1 VPDIPEI
8 PVAVTVERRRLR
20 DIQGA
25 TPSVFVT
32 PGLSPEFGA
41 PNIPDDGA
49 PGRDDSGS
57 SRSRDTGTRDT
68 RNPREGKR
76 GSRRGGRNPEV
87 KRAPPPVRDLLDK
100 KLPQVLPQP
109 PPNLRPPSPIDLT
122 LPYTE
127 EIVSTGTRLGQVGR
141 GLLGLAGAGLNFLGL
156 FLTPSPLGDSDLGL
170 STRAP
175 PDSGDSPV
183 GETPEVIVEAP
194 RLPAPAPTPMPPPAP
209 FDFLRFGPGDLPN
222 AGNRYPLPDSAPEP
236 IETPVAVPV
245 PGTPYL
251 PLPATPTLPN
261 LPLPVP
267 VPVPVPV
274 QLPLPAT
281 PPLPQVPTP
290 VNLPTPQAPA
300 PTPTPQLPPQFLTTP
315 LSPTPLPM
323 PGGLTPVGPPRVP
336 SPVALKA
343 RDPGGGGG
351 RGGCKPCK
359 PCKKSKKKKKK
370 KKERKER
377 TICYRG
383 TYTETTKSTLKQ
395 RKEQIPCQS
404 SSKKSASPQT
414 RPLTTSSA
422 VPRLNSRAVRSS
434 LPSVSR
440 SPRLASS
447 PRLPAVPTLLWRN
460 PPRR

>member
-1 VPDIPEI
+1 VPDDPQY
-8 PVAVTVERRRLR
+8 PLVAEVVRKRIREYT
-20 DIQGA
+20 GA
-25 TPSVFVT
+25 APTIIMT
-32 PGLSPEFGA
+32 PGLSPEFGR
-41 PNIPDDGA
+41 PDIPDD
-49 PGRDDSGS
+49 PGGGSG
-57 SRSRDTGTRDT
+57 RARDTGTRDT

-76 GSRRGGRNPEV
+76 GARRGGRNPEV

-127 EIVSTGTRLGQVGR
+127 LEGVTSTASRIGAVGR

-194 RLPAPAPTPMPPPAP
+194 RLPAPEPPPLP
-209 FDFLRFGPGDLPN
+209 FDFLPFGPGEIP
-222 AGNRYPLPDSAPEP
+222 GTGVRFPFPDIAEP
-236 IETPVAVPV
+236 VDAPVAVPV
-245 PGTPYL
+245 PGTPTA
-251 PLPATPTLPN
+251 PLTPTLPT
-261 LPLPVP
+261 PISPPVP

-274 QLPLPAT
+274 PLPLPAT

-290 VNLPTPQAPA
+290 VNIPVPTPQL
-300 PTPTPQLPPQFLTTP
+300 PTPTPQLPPRFFTDPLTQPPNLLQP
-315 LSPTPLPM
+315 LSQP
-323 PGGLTPVGPPRVP
+323 LTPPKPPGVSLPPRLAFGDVP
-336 SPVALKA
+336 PSS
-343 RDPGGGGG
+343 GG

-370 KKERKER
+370 KKKRKER
-377 TICYRG
+377 TVCYTG
-383 TYTETTKSTLKQ
+383 TYTETTKSTLKK

-404 SSKKSASPQT
+404 SLKKSPSPQT
-414 RPLTTSSA
+414 RPLITSSA
-422 VPRLNSRAVRSS
+422 VPRLNSRVGRSL

-440 SPRLASS
+440 SRLLASL
-447 PRLPAVPTLLWRN
+447 PRLPAVPMSSSRN
-460 PPRR
+460 RRRP